1 MEEIG
6 KQRGKPTLRTVADA
20 TGFAVTTVS
29 RALSGDP
36 KIAPATRQK
45 VAEAARRLGYVP
57 DRAAQRL
64 RTGRTKVITLLI
76 NPDHE
81 FLGFLSQIQTGIVE
95 ALRGTGYSV
104 TLMPDFIADDRIAV
118 IENILRNRLADGIIL
133 SRTECFDPR
142 VRLLLERGFPFV
154 SHGRTEFTA
163 PHPYVDFDNESFA
176 RQAVQ
181 RLVAKGRRRLMI
193 VLPEKQ
199 FTFAQ
204 HLRYGFLS
212 AVREAGVD
220 HVIAGDLTLETPPG
234 KLAASLLEIQ
244 RGPTPPDGHICVGEV
259 MGIATLSHRAGRGT
273 GAGAR
278 RGYRGQA
285 GLADLRTDAPA
296 RRHHRRGSDRD
307 RTAAGRDDAAPPAG
321 RSAGRASS
329 PDPAGPDRTG
339 KTAHPA
345 GLNGARRRFVR
356 RTGRGLSA
364 RCPHHT
370 RLGLHTRHL
379 RHTGR
384 RHTGRYRLRGHRPH
398 TTPSRRLPPT
408 NLCPRPLRLRR
419 AARHQRHPEGQATQ
433 ALRKAP
439 SGAPGPGRERPP
451 HLSRPS

>member
-1 MEEIG
+1 MKEIG

-220 HVIAGDLTLETPPG
+220 HVIAEDLTLETPPG

-259 MGIATLSHRAGRGT
+259 LGIATLSAVQDAGQVPGRDVDIVVKQASPIFELMRPRVDT
-273 GAGAR
+273 IVEDLSETAR
-278 RGYRGQA
+278 RLGEMM
-285 GLADLRTDAPA
+285 LR
-296 RRHHRRGSDRD
+296 
-307 RTAAGRDDAAPPAG
+307 
-321 RSAGRASS
+321 
-329 PDPAGPDRTG
+329 
-339 KTAHPA
+339 
-345 GLNGARRRFVR
+345 
-356 RTGRGLSA
+356 
-364 RCPHHT
+364 
-370 RLGLHTRHL
+370 
-379 RHTGR
+379 
-384 RHTGRYRLRGHRPH
+384 RLRGEAPDALHHLIQPGLIASERQL
-398 TTPSRRLPPT
+398 TP
-408 NLCPRPLRLRR
+408 
-419 AARHQRHPEGQATQ
+419 QD
-433 ALRKAP
+433 
-439 SGAPGPGRERPP
+439 
-451 HLSRPS
+451 